1 MSFNNSANEGN
12 RNESIEINIDN
23 DNDLDNNTYCI
34 CKRNCYGKMIACDE
48 CYNWFHFG
56 CVGIN
61 ENEEP
66 ENWICNSCKITNSI
80 KNEKKGKTRKT

>member
-1 MSFNNSANEGN
+1 
-12 RNESIEINIDN
+12 
-23 DNDLDNNTYCI
+23 
-34 CKRNCYGKMIACDE
+34 MIACDE